1 MCGRYRR
8 TTQEEELAR
17 LYHIPIPRQTDLP
30 ISYNIAPSQKVL
42 TIRFNP
48 QTQRR
53 SLDALQWGLIPY
65 WAKEPKI
72 AYSTINARAETV
84 DKAPSYRQAFL
95 KRRCLIPADGF
106 YEWRKTA
113 KPRLPFA
120 IAMKDG
126 RPFTFAGLW
135 ENWKDPESGEW
146 LRTCTIITGEPNE
159 LVAQIHPRMPVIL
172 PEKHH
177 TAWLGETESGNL
189 KELLVPYPADQM
201 RLWEISPR
209 VNSPKNDDPSLGNP
223 FTQSKP
229 RRQPMP
235 WNSCLSRQSSRRD
248 PSSERPVS
256 E

>member
-1 MCGRYRR
+1 MKELTATLIPSSSALFVLTRSPTPDRDR
-8 TTQEEELAR
+8 LLEEL
-17 LYHIPIPRQTDLP
+17 
-30 ISYNIAPSQKVL
+30 KGL

-48 QTQRR
+48 QTQQR

-65 WAKEPKI
+65 WTKDPKV
-72 AYSTINARAETV
+72 AYRTINARAETV
-84 DKAPSYRQAFL
+84 DKAPSFRQAFA

-113 KPRLPFA
+113 KPKLPFA

-172 PEKHH
+172 PEEHYS
-177 TAWLGETESGNL
+177 AWLGETEDGNL
-189 KELLVPYPADQM
+189 KELLVPYPAEQM
-201 RLWEISPR
+201 CMWKISPR
-209 VNSPKNDDPSLGNP
+209 VNSPKNDDPSL
-223 FTQSKP
+223 
-229 RRQPMP
+229 
-235 WNSCLSRQSSRRD
+235 WV
-248 PSSERPVS
+248 PVQA
-256 E
+256 EAAKTTTDTLELLRE

>member
-17 LYHIPIPRQTDLP
+17 LYHIPIPKQTDLP

-42 TIRFNP
+42 TIRSNP
-48 QTQRR
+48 QTQQR

-65 WAKEPKI
+65 WVKDPKI
-72 AYSTINARAETV
+72 AYRTINARAETV
-84 DKAPSYRQAFL
+84 DKAPSFRQAFR

-113 KPRLPFA
+113 KPKLPFA

-135 ENWKDPESGEW
+135 ENWKDPGSGEW

-172 PEKHH
+172 PEQYHA
-177 TAWLGETESGNL
+177 AWLGESDDGNL
-189 KELLVPYPADQM
+189 KALLVPYPADQM
-201 RLWEISPR
+201 RMWEISPR
-209 VNSPKNDDPSLGNP
+209 VNSPKNDDPSLWEP
-223 FTQSKP
+223 LHSEPTQTTTDALELL
-229 RRQPMP
+229 R
-235 WNSCLSRQSSRRD
+235 
-248 PSSERPVS
+248 E
-256 E
+256 